1 MGKIK
6 NRGKMASLLHIHL
19 LQKPKNL
26 FYSWQEKRDDLT
38 GGVMEIRYSRK
49 AKIMRRGEEQGS
61 ILAFSVIILTILVL
75 FAAPFLFQL
84 SSERRLTDKSYQSV
98 AALSLAEAGIERA
111 IWELNHGN
119 ILTWSGDDSLRALN
133 ISSFQTSDGRVIGDI
148 DIRIENPLGTNPSIE
163 ATGRIP
169 YTGSLEI
176 IRTTRVEL
184 QTKGF
189 SPFEYAAFG
198 DEGITT
204 NVDTDTNS
212 YDSRL
217 GEYDMDGNRGS
228 QGNIGTNSINNGGI
242 TLNDDSEISGE
253 AYTGLGSDPSE
264 VIVLNGTSEIYK
276 QQLALA
282 NQKNLPSVI
291 PPEDLPF
298 RGLYFLTDGAE
309 GIIDESGKYTSFVL
323 LNNAQTTITADITL
337 YVTGEFL
344 MTNNTTLYIAP
355 GARVKIYLDDSF
367 EVSAGSML
375 KNLSKD
381 PTKVMILGTDSFT
394 GTMHLGSSCRFFGAI
409 YTPRAN
415 VQYATPHDL
424 FGSLVAKK
432 LISNAHYD
440 IHYDMAL
447 SDLELT
453 GRSFDVKSWQEK
465 RSSF

>member
-1 MGKIK
+1 
-6 NRGKMASLLHIHL
+6 
-19 LQKPKNL
+19 
-26 FYSWQEKRDDLT
+26 
-38 GGVMEIRYSRK
+38 MEIKYSRN
-49 AKIMRRGEEQGS
+49 AKIIRRDKEQGS

-84 SSERRLTDKSYQSV
+84 SSEHRLTDKSYKSL
-98 AALSLAEAGIERA
+98 AAISLAEAGIERA

-119 ILTWSGDDSLRALN
+119 ILTWSGDDSLRTLS

-148 DIRIENPLGTNPSIE
+148 NISIENPLGTNPSIE

-169 YTGSLEI
+169 YTGSLEV

-184 QTKGF
+184 ETKGF

-198 DEGITT
+198 DEGINT

-212 YDSRL
+212 YDSSL
-217 GEYDMDGNRGS
+217 GEYDVDGNKGS

-242 TLNDDSEISGE
+242 TLNDDSEINGNAYSGI
-253 AYTGLGSDPSE
+253 GSDPSQ
-264 VIVLNGTSEIYK
+264 VIVLNDTSEIYK

-282 NQKNLPSVI
+282 NQKNLSSVI

-298 RGLYFLTDGAE
+298 RGLYFLTDGAD
-309 GIIDESGKYTSFVL
+309 GIINESGKYTSFVL
-323 LNNAQTTITADITL
+323 LNSAQTTITADITL

-355 GARVKIYLDDSF
+355 GASVKIYLDDSF
-367 EVSAGSML
+367 EISAGSML
-375 KNLSKD
+375 KNLAKNPSKLLL
-381 PTKVMILGTDSFT
+381 LGTDSFT
-394 GTMHLGSSCRFFGAI
+394 GTMYMGSSCKFYGAI
-409 YTPRAN
+409 YAPRAN
-415 VQYATPHDL
+415 LEYAAPYDF
-424 FGSLVAKK
+424 FGSLVTKN
-432 LISNAHYD
+432 LISSAHYD
-440 IHYDMAL
+440 IHYDKAL

-453 GRSFDVKSWQEK
+453 GRSFAVKSWQEK